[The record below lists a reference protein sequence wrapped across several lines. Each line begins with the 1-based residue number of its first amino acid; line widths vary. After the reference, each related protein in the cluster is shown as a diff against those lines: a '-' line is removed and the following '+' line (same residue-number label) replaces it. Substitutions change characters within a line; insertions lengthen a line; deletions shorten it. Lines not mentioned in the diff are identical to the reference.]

1 MATAYH
7 QAETS
12 DDPEL
17 VDGNAKTDV
26 DIELGDTVPPTYSNE
41 SNEFNDATSLLTDA
55 ELLKRLPDKDASNA
69 DVTSY
74 SSCSRRGARATA
86 SCLTICRWM
95 RRTLPGTS
103 TSAT

>member
-26 DIELGDTVPPTYSNE
+26 DIELGDTVLPAYSNE
-41 SNEFNDATSLLTDA
+41 SN
-55 ELLKRLPDKDASNA
+55 
-69 DVTSY
+69 
-74 SSCSRRGARATA
+74 
-86 SCLTICRWM
+86 
-95 RRTLPGTS
+95 
-103 TSAT
+103 